1 MCLITTQFILASKI
15 YIRTQLSSSVAVF
28 VVLSKAE
35 VVSLQVLNIFHAL
48 SLSLSLSLSLC
59 VRVCMCVS
67 VCVVIVCH
75 YVLHCV
81 FSHLVTSLR
90 EMRKLIAL
98 LILSLAVYRASKF
111 YFVFLACSVC
121 YHCLIFI
128 VTITGPLLVFCA
140 LVLVF
145 LTSKTKKVCFE
156 KNRILLCPLAW

>member
-48 SLSLSLSLSLC
+48 SLCAC
-59 VRVCMCVS
+59 VRACVCVCES
-67 VCVVIVCH
+67 LCVVIVCH

-81 FSHLVTSLR
+81 FSHLVTSLW

-111 YFVFLACSVC
+111 YFVLFGLLRRLSLFDIYCNNYRAFACV
-121 YHCLIFI
+121 LRPRF
-128 VTITGPLLVFCA
+128 GVFDFQNKES
-140 LVLVF
+140 LF
-145 LTSKTKKVCFE
+145 WE
-156 KNRILLCPLAW
+156 K